1 MTPFICFTF
10 VAFFWQDT
18 GVHEEL
24 RVVNQLITV
33 RVIGPNGK
41 AMPDLTADRFR
52 LTCNGRPIKVE
63 SAIWLPSGAVPTA
76 PTALDT
82 QQLPSDD
89 AFQALPDRVQIG
101 RNSFVDTTVE
111 AIAKPRPA
119 EEEPTVEKPG
129 RLLIFTVQQDIGSR
143 RNDGLVR
150 TIRQCE
156 GMLDQL
162 EPEDWVAVS
171 SFGSHLKLH
180 LDFSRDREQAREA
193 LRRCLTNAPG
203 RMLTVGIPPS
213 LAGFLDD
220 EEAKQAADLETG
232 LAVLARALGH
242 LPGEKL
248 MTLVG
253 YGVGSFSQLK
263 ITQNRRYEKMIDE
276 LTAAEVVVCALDLTT
291 VFDYHS
297 LEVSLIGVAEA
308 TGGFYERTVHHPQ
321 AGARRILEALRG
333 AYQLSFSLPLDIVDP
348 VLELKIV
355 DVPNA
360 RVSFNQPRMKRL

>member
-1 MTPFICFTF
+1 MTSIICMTF

-18 GVHEEL
+18 DVHEAF
-24 RVVNQLITV
+24 RVVNQLVTV
-33 RVIGPNGK
+33 RVIGPDGK
-41 AMPDLTADRFR
+41 AMPDLTPDRFR
-52 LTCNGRPIKVE
+52 LTCNGKPIRVE
-63 SAIWLPSGAVPTA
+63 SAIWLPSGSVPTA
-76 PTALDT
+76 DLVESEDT
-82 QQLPSDD
+82 PEESD
-89 AFQALPDRVQIG
+89 FQALPDRVQIG
-101 RNSFVDTTVE
+101 RIFIDTTVE
-111 AIAKPRPA
+111 AIAKPRQAQA
-119 EEEPTVEKPG
+119 ETSVVEKPG
-129 RLLIFTVQQDIGSR
+129 RLIVFTVQQDIGSR

-156 GMLDQL
+156 GMLEQL

-180 LDFSRDREQAREA
+180 LDFSRDRAEAREA
-193 LRRCLTNAPG
+193 LRRCLTNGPG
-203 RMLTVGIPPS
+203 RMLIGGLPPS
-213 LAGFLDD
+213 VGAFLDD

-232 LAVLARALGH
+232 LTVLARALGN

-253 YGVGSFSQLK
+253 YGVGSFGPSGV
-263 ITQNRRYEKMIDE
+263 TQNRRFDEMINA
-276 LTAAEVVVCALDLTT
+276 LSAADVVVCSLDLT
-291 VFDYHS
+291 VFDFHS
-297 LEVSLIGVAEA
+297 LEVSLMGIAEA

-333 AYQLSFSLPLDIVDP
+333 AYQLSFSLPTNIVDP
-348 VLELKIV
+348 VLELRIV